1 MKIRTIDEL
10 QDYIDKELS
19 WRRKDLSAIR
29 SNIFEA
35 RKFAKDAAL
44 RAGIA
49 MLYAHWEGFI
59 KNIATAYLSYVSLQK
74 KYYYEL
80 KENFLAISVKNS
92 LREFDETKKS
102 SRHNS
107 IIKDIRQLEKK
118 RSNIPYENIIKTNS
132 NLNSVIFMEIMET
145 IGLDYSKYESNFK
158 LIDEVLLKMR
168 NEIAHGEKVEY
179 IDLDQDRFDE
189 IYGKVVGM
197 INLFSIQVSNA
208 ASQKEYLK
216 C

>member
-1 MKIRTIDEL
+1 
-10 QDYIDKELS
+10 
-19 WRRKDLSAIR
+19 
-29 SNIFEA
+29 
-35 RKFAKDAAL
+35 
-44 RAGIA
+44 
-49 MLYAHWEGFI
+49 
-59 KNIATAYLSYVSLQK
+59 
-74 KYYYEL
+74 
-80 KENFLAISVKNS
+80 
-92 LREFDETKKS
+92 
-102 SRHNS
+102 
-107 IIKDIRQLEKK
+107 
-118 RSNIPYENIIKTNS
+118 
-132 NLNSVIFMEIMET
+132 MEIMET